1 MSILQFWFFWQ
12 QRGPSLLLVMPAA
25 LSRNN
30 DILEC
35 NFLDRK
41 VNKIIVLVAATLV
54 LISIVLVGL
63 LNNLGFDNSKGIT
76 RFTFHRNLGI
86 VLFEW
91 SLYYCHTC
99 QCNLGSE
106 KIWFSSWKC
115 DYPRDWQKSMKV
127 GWFTFLRIDLIQ
139 LSDRSVFMCATSK
152 AAWCKSQIFFVRF
165 TLKVV

>member
-1 MSILQFWFFWQ
+1 
-12 QRGPSLLLVMPAA
+12 MPAA

-76 RFTFHRNLGI
+76 RFTFHTKLWLL
-86 VLFEW
+86 LFEW

-99 QCNLGSE
+99 QYNLGFGYVL
-106 KIWFSSWKC
+106 IN
-115 DYPRDWQKSMKV
+115 
-127 GWFTFLRIDLIQ
+127 LIQ
-139 LSDRSVFMCATSK
+139 FKEV
-152 AAWCKSQIFFVRF
+152 
-165 TLKVV
+165 

>member
-1 MSILQFWFFWQ
+1 MSILQFWFFWH
-12 QRGPSLLLVMPAA
+12 SEALLIVVMPAA

-99 QCNLGSE
+99 QYNLG
-106 KIWFSSWKC
+106 FG
-115 DYPRDWQKSMKV
+115 Y
-127 GWFTFLRIDLIQ
+127 FLINLI
-139 LSDRSVFMCATSK
+139 
-152 AAWCKSQIFFVRF
+152 
-165 TLKVV
+165 

>member
-1 MSILQFWFFWQ
+1 MSILQFWFFW

-76 RFTFHRNLGI
+76 NQVLLSKENFGFYYSSGACII
-86 VLFEW
+86 V
-91 SLYYCHTC
+91 TRA
-99 QCNLGSE
+99 NT
-106 KIWFSSWKC
+106 I
-115 DYPRDWQKSMKV
+115 
-127 GWFTFLRIDLIQ
+127 
-139 LSDRSVFMCATSK
+139 
-152 AAWCKSQIFFVRF
+152 
-165 TLKVV
+165 